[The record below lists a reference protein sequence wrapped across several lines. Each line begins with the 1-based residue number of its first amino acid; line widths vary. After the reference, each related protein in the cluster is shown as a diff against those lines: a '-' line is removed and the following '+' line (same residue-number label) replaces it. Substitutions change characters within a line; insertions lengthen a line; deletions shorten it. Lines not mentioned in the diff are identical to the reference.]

1 MFLKSIA
8 LLFIASVAATPLSW
22 GLYQTTNVGLRRV
35 DVPGEIV
42 LVPNRGVMIDSYDD
56 SELVS
61 LSRLSVNIPAEPIA
75 RVHSMQSIPT
85 GENVLIYDLCHIGF

>member
-42 LVPNRGVMIDSYDD
+42 LD
-56 SELVS
+56 
-61 LSRLSVNIPAEPIA
+61 
-75 RVHSMQSIPT
+75 PT
-85 GENVLIYDLCHIGF
+85 VG

>member
-1 MFLKSIA
+1 
-8 LLFIASVAATPLSW
+8 
-22 GLYQTTNVGLRRV
+22 
-35 DVPGEIV
+35 
-42 LVPNRGVMIDSYDD
+42 MIDSYDD

-75 RVHSMQSIPT
+75 SVHSMQSIPT